1 MQNTEILM
9 AQHKVVDLG
18 DQSEVEVFGAREH
31 NLKNIDVSFPRNQLV
46 VITGL
51 SGSGKSSLA
60 FDTIYAEGQRRYMET
75 FSAYSRQFLGGM
87 ERPDVDKISGLSP
100 VISIEQKTTSKNPRS
115 TVGTITEIYDFLRL
129 FYARVSE
136 AFSYVSGKKMERM
149 SDDEITDRILK
160 EFDGEGI
167 YILAPVVKGRK
178 GHYRELFEQ
187 IRKQGYTKVRVDG
200 EILDLVAKMQVDRY
214 KIHDI
219 EIVVDRILVEKDS
232 RKRLYTSIGQALKTA
247 KGIIKIA
254 NKENKEQFFSRYL
267 MDAESGISYDEPQPN
282 TFSFNSPYGACPK
295 CDGLGYI
302 FEIDK
307 NIVIPDKSLSIQKG
321 AIVPLGP
328 LRESWNFAV
337 LKAVAKKYDFSLTTP
352 VEKLSDEIIDMLL
365 FGEEEPISLTVSYG
379 SYGAREYKIQFA
391 GIFKLL
397 EERSGKYSDESPALE
412 DFRTQVI
419 CPSCH
424 GDRLKVES
432 LHFKIDNK
440 NIAELSALDIVALN
454 DWFDGLEER
463 LNERQVVIATEII
476 KEIRTRL
483 GFLLDVGLNYLTLN
497 RSSKS
502 LSGGE
507 AQRIRLATQIGSQ
520 LVNVLYIL
528 DEPSI
533 GLHQRDNERLINALK
548 NLRDI
553 GNSVL
558 VVEHDKDMILNAD
571 YVIDMGPAA
580 GLYGGK
586 VVAEG
591 TAEDILKADSLT
603 AAYLNGKKEV
613 TVPEKRRE
621 GNGHSLTLKGATG
634 HNLKNVDIDI
644 PLGKLVLVTGVSG
657 SGKSSVITNTLYPIL
672 NHHFFRAKAK
682 PLPYKKIEGLEHI
695 DKVIEID
702 QSPIGR
708 TPRSNPST
716 YTGVFSDIRAL
727 YVQLP
732 ESKIRGYKPGRFSF
746 NVKGGRCETCQGAGM
761 KIIEMNFLPDV
772 QVPCETCHGKR
783 YNRETLEVR
792 YRGKSIADVLD
803 MSIDD
808 AVTFFENIP
817 SIYRKIKTLQD
828 VGLGYITLGQSSTTL
843 SGGEAQ
849 RVKLATE
856 LSKKD
861 TGKTF
866 YILDEPTTGLHFED
880 VNVLLGVINRLV
892 DRGNS
897 ILIIEHNLDVIKAA
911 DWVIDMG
918 PEGGKNGGT
927 VLFQGTPEGL
937 IKQKDSETGRFL
949 KLEMKG

>member
-1 MQNTEILM
+1 MGE
-9 AQHKVVDLG
+9 
-18 DQSEVEVFGAREH
+18 QSEVQVFGARAH
-31 NLKNIDVSFPRNQLV
+31 NLKNIDVSFPRNELV

-115 TVGTITEIYDFLRL
+115 TVGTITEVYDFMRL
-129 FYARVSE
+129 LFARAGE
-136 AFSYVSGKKMERM
+136 AFSYVTGKKMERM
-149 SDDEITDRILK
+149 SDDQVIERILT
-160 EFDGEGI
+160 EFEGQALN
-167 YILAPVVKGRK
+167 ILAPVVKGRK

-187 IRKQGYTKVRVDG
+187 IRKQGYVKVRVDG
-200 EILDLVAKMQVDRY
+200 EILDLVPKMQVDRY

-219 EIVVDRILVEKDS
+219 EIVVDRLKVEREDK
-232 RKRLYTSIGQALKTA
+232 KRLQTSVMQAMKTA
-247 KGIIKIA
+247 KGIIKVSTKD
-254 NKENKEQFFSRYL
+254 NQEQFYSRYL

-282 TFSFNSPYGACPK
+282 TFSFNSPYGACPT

-307 NIVIPDKSLSIQKG
+307 NAVIPDKKLSIQKG
-321 AIVPLGP
+321 GLAPLGP
-328 LRESWNFAV
+328 TRENWTSEV
-337 LKAVAKKYDFSLTTP
+337 LKAVAKKLDFSITTP
-352 VEKLSDEIIDMLL
+352 LEKLSEEQIDQLL
-365 FGEEEPISLTVSYG
+365 FGNKEEPIVVTVSYG
-379 SYGAREYKIQFA
+379 SYGTREYRVEFE
-391 GIFKLL
+391 GIFKML
-397 EERSGKYSDESPALE
+397 EEFSGKSSDEAPSLD
-412 DFRTQVI
+412 DFRTKVT
-419 CPSCH
+419 CPTCA
-424 GDRLKVES
+424 GARLKKES
-432 LHFKIDNK
+432 LHFKIADK
-440 NIAELSALDIVALN
+440 NIHELSTMDITSIKE
-454 DWFDGLEER
+454 WFDQVESKLD
-463 LNERQVVIATEII
+463 ERQLIIATEIL
-476 KEIRTRL
+476 KEIRARL
-483 GFLLDVGLNYLTLN
+483 GFLLDVGLNYLTLD
-497 RSSKS
+497 RTAKT

-558 VVEHDKDMILNAD
+558 VVEHDKDMILHAD
-571 YVIDMGPAA
+571 HVIDMGPAA
-580 GLYGGK
+580 GVHGGT

-591 TAEDILKADSLT
+591 TPKEILKSDSLT
-603 AAYLNGKKEV
+603 AAYLNGTKEV
-613 TVPEKRRE
+613 KIPEKRRE
-621 GNGHSLTLKGATG
+621 GNGKTLSLHGATG
-634 HNLKNVDIDI
+634 HNLKNLSVSF
-644 PLGKLVLVTGVSG
+644 PLGKLIVVSGVSG
-657 SGKSSVITNTLYPIL
+657 SGKSSLITGTLYPIL
-672 NHHFFRAKAK
+672 NKHFFRAKAV
-682 PLPYKKIEGLEHI
+682 PLPFKKIEGLEHI

-716 YTGVFSDIRAL
+716 YTGVFSDIRTL
-727 YVQLP
+727 FVQLP
-732 ESKIRGYKPGRFSF
+732 EAKIRGYKPGRFSF
-746 NVKGGRCETCQGAGM
+746 NVKGGRCETCQGAGL
-761 KIIEMNFLPDV
+761 KVIEMNFLPDV

-792 YRGKSIADVLD
+792 YKGKSISDVLD
-803 MSIDD
+803 MSIND
-808 AVTFFENIP
+808 AVDFFENVP
-817 SIYRKIKTLQD
+817 SIYRKIKTLRD

-861 TGKTF
+861 TGNTF

-880 VNVLLGVINRLV
+880 VNVLMGVINRLV
-892 DRGNS
+892 DRGNTV
-897 ILIIEHNLDVIKAA
+897 LIIEHNLDVVKSA
-911 DWVIDMG
+911 DWVIDIG
-918 PEGGKNGGT
+918 PEGGKEGGQ
-927 VLFQGTPEGL
+927 VLFEGTPEKL
-937 IKQKDSETGRFL
+937 IKNNKSETARFL
-949 KLEMKG
+949 KLEM

>member
-1 MQNTEILM
+1 M

-352 VEKLSDEIIDMLL
+352 VEKLSNEIIDMLL

-397 EERSGKYSDESPALE
+397 EEMSGKYSDESPALE
-412 DFRTQVI
+412 DFRTQVV

-621 GNGHSLTLKGATG
+621 GNGHSLSLKGATG

-657 SGKSSVITNTLYPIL
+657 SGKSSIITNTLYPIL

-937 IKQKDSETGRFL
+937 IKQKKSETGRFL